1 MTGTELAMSTGDS
14 DAAWEV
20 WRNRLLAQFE
30 AFDAEDVSAYLYILA
45 DARANP
51 DLDKLLVQ
59 VPRLEWQSLWG
70 GTVLESYTDIAPYL
84 IAIDRFALDDA
95 RDLQSRLVR
104 RLWKEASELHMLT
117 WIWSPFP
124 SQFLIEHFRSF
135 CRYSTPDKRA
145 YFLHFYDNRIL
156 ARLRAVWTGEQA
168 QTFLSPCAEIW
179 YRDRELSEIV
189 WCNDAGV
196 TDGVAGEGQAMTA
209 EQHTALLQL
218 GRADKLVM
226 QLRTMYGAMLDD
238 FTDLTLYRRV
248 SEQLERADRYR
259 IADDDDLLNYVSK
272 GVVISP
278 RFDEHPVI
286 RERLARAMSG
296 EQQFGDAL
304 SRIDADVLR
313 EASRMTTDFVDAGGA
328 LHD

>member
-1 MTGTELAMSTGDS
+1 MTESERVMSADDP

-20 WRNRLLAQFE
+20 WRNRLLSRFDAFE
-30 AFDAEDVSAYLYILA
+30 ADDASAYLYIVA

-59 VPRLEWQSLWG
+59 VPRLEWRSLWD

-84 IAIDRFALDDA
+84 IAIDRFALDDP
-95 RDLQSRLVR
+95 RNLQSRLVR
-104 RLWKEASELHMLT
+104 RFWKESGGLHMLT

-124 SQFLIEHFRSF
+124 MQFLAEHFRAFS
-135 CRYSTPDKRA
+135 RYSTPDKRA

-156 ARLRAVWTGEQA
+156 ARLRAVWSGEQA
-168 QTFLSPCAEIW
+168 QAFLSPCAEIW
-179 YRDRELSEIV
+179 YRDRELNEIV
-189 WCNDAGV
+189 WCNEAGV
-196 TDGVAGEGQAMTA
+196 TDGVVDGEQVMTV
-209 EQHTALLQL
+209 EQHMTLLRL
-218 GRADKLVM
+218 GHADKLAM

-238 FTDLTLYRRV
+238 LTDSALYRRV
-248 SEQLERADRYR
+248 SEQLGRADRYR

-286 RERLARAMSG
+286 WDRLAQAMSG
-296 EQQFGDAL
+296 ELTFREAL

-313 EASRMTTDFVDAGGA
+313 EVSRMTSDSDESGGTP
-328 LHD
+328 HD

>member
-1 MTGTELAMSTGDS
+1 MTGTELVMLTGDS

-20 WRNRLLAQFE
+20 WRSRLLAQFE
-30 AFDAEDVSAYLYILA
+30 VFDAEGVSAYLYILA

-59 VPRLEWQSLWG
+59 VPRLEWRSLWD
-70 GTVLESYTDIAPYL
+70 GTVIESYTDIAPYL
-84 IAIDRFALDDA
+84 IAIDRFAFDDP

-104 RLWKEASELHMLT
+104 RLWRESSGLYMLT
-117 WIWSPFP
+117 WIWSPSP
-124 SQFLIEHFRSF
+124 ARSLAEHFRSF

-156 ARLRAVWTGEQA
+156 ARLRAVWSAEQA

-179 YRDRELSEIV
+179 HRDRELNEIV
-189 WCNDAGV
+189 WRNDAGV
-196 TDGVAGEGQAMTA
+196 VDAVVEGEQVMEV
-209 EQHTALLQL
+209 EQHMALLQL
-218 GRADKLVM
+218 GRADKLAM
-226 QLRTMYGAMLDD
+226 QLRMMYGAMLDD
-238 FTDLTLYRRV
+238 LTDLTLYQRV
-248 SEQLERADRYR
+248 SEQLERAGRYR

-286 RERLARAMSG
+286 RERLANAMSG
-296 EQQFGDAL
+296 EQTFGDAL

-313 EASRMTTDFVDAGGA
+313 EIARMPSDSRNSGEAS
-328 LHD
+328 HD

>member
-1 MTGTELAMSTGDS
+1 MTGTGLEKPTSDL
-14 DAAWEV
+14 DAAWDA
-20 WRNRLLAQFE
+20 WRDRLLAQFE
-30 AFDAEDVSAYLYILA
+30 AFDAGRVSAHLYLLA

-51 DLDKLLVQ
+51 DLDKLLAN
-59 VPRLEWQSLWG
+59 VPRLEWRSLWD

-84 IAIDRFALDDA
+84 IAIDRFAFDDP

-104 RLWKEASELHMLT
+104 RLWRESSGLYMLT

-124 SQFLIEHFRSF
+124 IRSLVEHFRSF

-156 ARLRAVWTGEQA
+156 ARLRAVWSAEQA
-168 QTFLSPCAEIW
+168 RTFLAPCAEIW
-179 YRDRELSEIV
+179 YRERELNEVV
-189 WCNDAGV
+189 WPNDAGV
-196 TDGVAGEGQAMTA
+196 VDAVVEGEQVMTI
-209 EQHTALLQL
+209 EQHMALLHL
-218 GRADKLVM
+218 GRADKLAM
-226 QLRTMYGAMLDD
+226 QLRMMYGAMLDD
-238 FTDLTLYRRV
+238 FTELTLYQCV
-248 SEQLERADRYR
+248 SEQLERARLYR

-286 RERLARAMSG
+286 RERLAHAMRG
-296 EQQFGDAL
+296 ERTFGDAL

-313 EASRMTTDFVDAGGA
+313 EATRATSESGNDGEVS
-328 LHD
+328 HD